1 MSDYQNNQPTEENSL
16 KTPLAPDEIP
26 DAEALTSGGQEA
38 VSQKKESIASFLYD
52 FLEIIVFSIAA
63 ALLMFTLF
71 FRVCRVD
78 GNSMKNTLHHGE
90 TLITSN
96 LAKVEAGDIIVF
108 HQTSDLYERFNEAI
122 VKRVIATEG
131 QTVRIEYATGNVYVD
146 DVLLD
151 EPYVVLLNSMGKE
164 IGYWDLAPSM
174 PGFNYETGVFTV
186 TVPEGCYF
194 VMGDNRNNSADSRSV
209 QVGFVDTRRVL
220 GKAVFRLKPWTVF
233 D

>member
-1 MSDYQNNQPTEENSL
+1 MSDYQNNQPTEENSSVDIP
-16 KTPLAPDEIP
+16 TPEMNEPVNTAD
-26 DAEALTSGGQEA
+26 GQEA
-38 VSQKKESIASFLYD
+38 VTQGKESIAAFLYD
-52 FLEIIVFSIAA
+52 FLEIIVFSVAA

-96 LAKVEAGDIIVF
+96 LAKVEAGDIVVF
-108 HQTSDLYERFNEAI
+108 HQTSNIYERFNEAI

-131 QTVRIEYATGNVYVD
+131 QTVRIEYATGNVYID
-146 DVLLD
+146 GVLLD
-151 EPYVVLLNSMGKE
+151 EPYVALLNSMGQE
-164 IGYWDLAPSM
+164 IGYWDQAPSM
-174 PGFNYETGVFTV
+174 PGFSYETGVFET

>member
-1 MSDYQNNQPTEENSL
+1 MSDYQNNQPADENSSVEV
-16 KTPLAPDEIP
+16 PAPDE
-26 DAEALTSGGQEA
+26 TNEA
-38 VSQKKESIASFLYD
+38 VISADGSEAVIPEKESIAAFLYD

-96 LAKVEAGDIIVF
+96 LAKIEAGDIVVF
-108 HQTSDLYERFNEAI
+108 HQTSDAYERFNEAI

-151 EPYVVLLNSMGKE
+151 EPYVALLNSMGQE
-164 IGYWDLAPSM
+164 IGYWDQAPSM
-174 PGFNYETGVFTV
+174 PGFSYETGVFET